1 GRARRCW
8 TESPSSPRRPGSRV
22 RVGHAGTQRVAPR
35 VPPLPVATRA
45 SMRFVPTLSIERAE
59 GALRYRLDVPE
70 RDQQEPVLE
79 EYRQALDDVS
89 MRALLASA
97 EALLRSPESSGFAQE
112 AQARG
117 QVLYRTLVP
126 ARLREKLRGV
136 SGPLLI
142 STSLYGLPW
151 ELLHD
156 EAEFWGL
163 PYGLGKRLVLDRPV
177 LADSTP
183 RRGAP
188 RGALLIASG
197 S

>member
-1 GRARRCW
+1 PK
-8 TESPSSPRRPGSRV
+8 TPSSPGRPGPSV
-22 RVGHAGTQRVAPR
+22 HVGRAGTKRHVHRGPQ
-35 VPPLPVATRA
+35 PVARGA
-45 SMRFVPTLSIERAE
+45 MRLVPTLSIERAE
-59 GALRYRLDVPE
+59 GALRYRLDIPE
-70 RDQQEPVLE
+70 RDLPEPLLE
-79 EYRQALDDVS
+79 EYRHPLDDVT
-89 MRALLASA
+89 MRALLGSA
-97 EALLRSPESSGFAQE
+97 EALLRSPERAGFAQE
-112 AQARG
+112 ARARG

-136 SGPLLI
+136 TGPLLI

-156 EAEFWGL
+156 EDEFWGL